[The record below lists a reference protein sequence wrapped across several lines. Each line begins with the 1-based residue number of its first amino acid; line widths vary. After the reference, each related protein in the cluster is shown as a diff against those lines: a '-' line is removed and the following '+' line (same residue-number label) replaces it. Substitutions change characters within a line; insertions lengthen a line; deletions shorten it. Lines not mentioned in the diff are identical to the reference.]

1 MRRREF
7 ITLLGGAAAT
17 WPVAARG
24 QQGERVRR
32 IGVLLPASPD
42 DPDYQTRV
50 GALAQGLALLG
61 WNIGRNILID
71 IRWGRGDPTQLRRYA
86 EELVALGPDVLLA
99 SSSVAV
105 AALQQ
110 ATRTVP
116 IVLAAV
122 VDPIGAGFVASLSHL
137 GGNTT
142 GFTNFEYGL
151 SGKWLELLKEISPS
165 ITAIAVF
172 RDEASPAEIGMLSAM
187 QPASILLGVQLTPVA
202 MRDAKEI
209 ESTIGVFAQQANG
222 GLVILGSALASVHRD
237 LIIKLANQYR
247 LPAAFSDRLFVDAGG
262 LISYGPD
269 RADQFRRAAAY
280 VDRII
285 KGEKPS
291 DLPVQAPTNYEL
303 VISLKAAK
311 AIGLTVPPTLLARA
325 DEVIE

>member
-116 IVLAAV
+116 IVFAAV

-187 QPASILLGVQLTPVA
+187 QPASILLGVSAACRFFGPFVCRRRWPDFLRT
-202 MRDAKEI
+202 
-209 ESTIGVFAQQANG
+209 
-222 GLVILGSALASVHRD
+222 GS
-237 LIIKLANQYR
+237 
-247 LPAAFSDRLFVDAGG
+247 G
-262 LISYGPD
+262 
-269 RADQFRRAAAY
+269 
-280 VDRII
+280 
-285 KGEKPS
+285 
-291 DLPVQAPTNYEL
+291 
-303 VISLKAAK
+303 
-311 AIGLTVPPTLLARA
+311 
-325 DEVIE
+325 